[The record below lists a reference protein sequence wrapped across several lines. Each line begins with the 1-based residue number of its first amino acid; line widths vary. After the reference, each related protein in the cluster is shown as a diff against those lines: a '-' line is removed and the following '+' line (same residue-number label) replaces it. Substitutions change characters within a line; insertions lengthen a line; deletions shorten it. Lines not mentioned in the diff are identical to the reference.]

1 MSTMSQILTCA
12 LEQWGPG
19 IGDAHPMGW
28 VIVGVYSITALAA
41 LTLALRNPFDGP
53 GATRERQFWGGM
65 GVVLAFLAV
74 NKQLDLQSLM
84 TAIGR
89 CHAQLAGWYDDRAT
103 VQRAFINGLAI
114 GALATALALAW
125 FLRITLRRNALAV
138 LGFAFVLGFV
148 VIRAVGFHDVDRLIS
163 TEWQSL
169 RLNWI
174 LELIGLSMILV
185 AAFSR
190 LTGNQLSNTN

>member
-1 MSTMSQILTCA
+1 MSTLSQTLSCA
-12 LEQWGPG
+12 QEQWNPG
-19 IGDAHPMGW
+19 LGDQHLMGW
-28 VIVGVYSITALAA
+28 VIVGVYAATALAA
-41 LTLALRNPFDGP
+41 LTLAMRNAFDGP
-53 GATRERQFWGGM
+53 GAARERVFWAGIGI
-65 GVVLAFLAV
+65 VLAFLAV

-103 VQRAFINGLAI
+103 VQRAFIRGLAL
-114 GALATALALAW
+114 GALVTALALAW
-125 FLRITLRRNALAV
+125 FLRASLRRNALAV

-163 TEWQSL
+163 AEWQSL

-174 LELIGLSMILV
+174 LELTGLVLILM
-185 AAFSR
+185 AAQPR
-190 LTGNQLSNTN
+190 LRQR